1 MSSKAF
7 KMDSLSFLSS
17 SPMFASVSFADVLSL
32 LPESKSIREGNV
44 VDVVGGDVVG
54 DVVVSVRGS
63 VQNKRKGENGKRE
76 KP

>member
-1 MSSKAF
+1 
-7 KMDSLSFLSS
+7 
-17 SPMFASVSFADVLSL
+17 MFASVSFAEVLSL

-44 VDVVGGDVVG
+44 VVGVVVVGG

-76 KP
+76 KR

>member
-17 SPMFASVSFADVLSL
+17 SSMFAPVSFADVLSL

-44 VDVVGGDVVG
+44 VVDVGDVVG
-54 DVVVSVRGS
+54 DVVVSGRGS

-76 KP
+76 KR

>member
-44 VDVVGGDVVG
+44 VVDVGDVVG
-54 DVVVSVRGS
+54 DVVVSGRGS

-76 KP
+76 KR

>member
-7 KMDSLSFLSS
+7 KIDSLSFLSS
-17 SPMFASVSFADVLSL
+17 SSMFASVSFAEVLSL

-44 VDVVGGDVVG
+44 VVGVVVVGG

-76 KP
+76 KR

>member
-1 MSSKAF
+1 M
-7 KMDSLSFLSS
+7 L
-17 SPMFASVSFADVLSL
+17 ASVSFADVLSL

-76 KP
+76 KR